1 MFRTFPYVFVF
12 EFRKASQN
20 LDIMNHDARRQL
32 KENFYTKIRE
42 SYVKEQGES
51 ESAFWTGWPVKPYN
65 SIPNK

>member
-32 KENFYTKIRE
+32 KRNFLHENPRKLRE
-42 SYVKEQGES
+42 GAGRKWKRILNGV
-51 ESAFWTGWPVKPYN
+51 AR
-65 SIPNK
+65 